1 MPENKTLKKTV
12 RKSPVKKIIAKKE
25 TYIEGIGRRK
35 TASARV
41 RLIPAKSQAVTING
55 KSLSDY
61 FHSPALEHT
70 VLSVFVVNKAG
81 GAYAVSAKVAGGGIR
96 AHADAIRLGIARALV
111 KEDPERRTSLKQAG
125 FLMRDPRSKE
135 RRKFGLKK
143 ARKAPQWSKR

>member
-1 MPENKTLKKTV
+1 MAD
-12 RKSPVKKIIAKKE
+12 KKITEK
-25 TYIEGIGRRK
+25 YIEGIGRRK

-41 RLIPAKSQAVTING
+41 RLTPAHERTITING

-61 FHSPALEHT
+61 FHSSALEHT
-70 VLSVFVVNKAG
+70 VLSVFAIDE
-81 GAYAVSAKVAGGGIR
+81 AVGNYEISVHVAGGGIR
-96 AHADAIRLGIARALV
+96 GHADAIRLGIARALV
-111 KEDPERRTSLKQAG
+111 KEEQTRRIPLKRAG